1 MGFTSRELMFY
12 LTSPEPPAESCLL
25 LKITCVPL
33 MAHGGVVRTEPDA
46 LREMSL

>member
-1 MGFTSRELMFY
+1 MGFTSRELIFY
-12 LTSPEPPAESCLL
+12 QISSKPPAESCLL
-25 LKITCVPL
+25 LRITFVPL